1 MIDLFFISRIICSV
15 LIFVNFAIAII
26 SMKRNRYSGLVYMAR
41 LTSILM
47 FGFIISLG
55 VNSSF
60 YTIVYGILIIL
71 SIFVVAA
78 ELNAYYEEI
87 EFEEQ
92 WEIEQEV

>member
-1 MIDLFFISRIICSV
+1 
-15 LIFVNFAIAII
+15 
-26 SMKRNRYSGLVYMAR
+26 MKRNRYSGLVYMAR